1 MGWLVRHK
9 PFDGH
14 FQVAQKLGT
23 KEGRLGFL
31 PRQEPA
37 RQRPVALQ
45 IRHRNSERE
54 QKFPNDA
61 ETSGSPGLANFL
73 LVHQRRDRNLAK
85 LHWTVVTLESD
96 AARLAFIGVVRH
108 CR

>member
-1 MGWLVRHK
+1 MSFGSPVFWGVMLESRVTG
-9 PFDGH
+9 D
-14 FQVAQKLGT
+14 
-23 KEGRLGFL
+23 EGRTAEFL

-37 RQRPVALQ
+37 RQRLVALQ

-85 LHWTVVTLESD
+85 LDWTVVTLESD

-108 CR
+108 